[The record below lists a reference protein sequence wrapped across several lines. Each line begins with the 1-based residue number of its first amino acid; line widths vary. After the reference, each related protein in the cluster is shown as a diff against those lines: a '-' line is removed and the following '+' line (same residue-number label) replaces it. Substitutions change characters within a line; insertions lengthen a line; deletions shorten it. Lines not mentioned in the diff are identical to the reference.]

1 MLCFVVLLAG
11 LVACSPFCL
20 LADKAWHAL
29 HGTQVWACIQC
40 LGRLGSWC
48 LLLKTY
54 ISEAALF
61 FYWENCSRFVM
72 LCCFSFAV
80 LARAGKLSQ
89 AVCVGTPLLHL
100 PAERQSEEKLASV
113 VCTLHQHQLCE
124 EVPQL
129 FKCHFAKTVYWLL
142 NFLTKM
148 LLRDCALS
156 YCLNA
161 TMQ

>member
-1 MLCFVVLLAG
+1 MARILSMSVHPMLREIRLLM
-11 LVACSPFCL
+11 PF
-20 LADKAWHAL
+20 AEDL
-29 HGTQVWACIQC
+29 HF
-40 LGRLGSWC
+40 RS
-48 LLLKTY
+48 
-54 ISEAALF
+54 SSF

-89 AVCVGTPLLHL
+89 AVYVGTRLLHL

-129 FKCHFAKTVYWLL
+129 FKCNFAKTVYWLL

>member
-1 MLCFVVLLAG
+1 MHCMSVHPMLREIRLLM
-11 LVACSPFCL
+11 PF
-20 LADKAWHAL
+20 AEDL
-29 HGTQVWACIQC
+29 HF
-40 LGRLGSWC
+40 RS
-48 LLLKTY
+48 
-54 ISEAALF
+54 SSF

-72 LCCFSFAV
+72 LCCFSYF
-80 LARAGKLSQ
+80 LAKAGKLSQ
-89 AVCVGTPLLHL
+89 AVCVGTRLLHL

-129 FKCHFAKTVYWLL
+129 FKCNFAKTVYWLL

>member
-1 MLCFVVLLAG
+1 MARILSMSVHPMLREIRLLM
-11 LVACSPFCL
+11 PF
-20 LADKAWHAL
+20 AEDL
-29 HGTQVWACIQC
+29 HF
-40 LGRLGSWC
+40 RS
-48 LLLKTY
+48 
-54 ISEAALF
+54 SSF

-89 AVCVGTPLLHL
+89 AVYVGTRLLHL